1 MNDNNKKE
9 NEKNFDEHL
18 DCVGLYCPVP
28 VFETRKKINSMEKN
42 QILKMTADD
51 PGSEPDIKSW
61 TKMTGNELLK
71 IEKNDNVFTFYIRKN
86 E

>member
-1 MNDNNKKE
+1 MGKSSKKVNKIIADK
-9 NEKNFDEHL
+9 DL
-18 DCVGLYCPVP
+18 DCIGLYCPVP
-28 VFETRKKINSMEKN
+28 IYETRKKIDSMKKG

-61 TKMTGNELLK
+61 ARMTGNKLLK
-71 IEKNDNVFTFYIRKN
+71 IEEDKDRFIFYIEKT

>member
-9 NEKNFDEHL
+9 NEKNFDEYL
-18 DCVGLYCPVP
+18 DCIGLYCPVP

-61 TKMTGNELLK
+61 AKMTGNELLK
-71 IEKNDNVFTFYIRKN
+71 IEKNDNVFIFYIKKT

>member
-1 MNDNNKKE
+1 MGKSSKKVNKITVD
-9 NEKNFDEHL
+9 KNL
-18 DCVGLYCPVP
+18 DCIGLYCPVP
-28 VFETRKKINSMEKN
+28 IYETRKKIDSMKKG

-61 TKMTGNELLK
+61 ARMTGNKLLK
-71 IEKNDNVFTFYIRKN
+71 IEKDKDRFIFYIEKT

>member
-1 MNDNNKKE
+1 MGKSSKKVNKITA
-9 NEKNFDEHL
+9 DQDL
-18 DCVGLYCPVP
+18 DCIGLYCPVP
-28 VFETRKKINSMEKN
+28 IYETRKKIDSMKKG

-61 TKMTGNELLK
+61 ARMTGNKLLR
-71 IEKNDNVFTFYIRKN
+71 IEKDDDKFIFYIEKT